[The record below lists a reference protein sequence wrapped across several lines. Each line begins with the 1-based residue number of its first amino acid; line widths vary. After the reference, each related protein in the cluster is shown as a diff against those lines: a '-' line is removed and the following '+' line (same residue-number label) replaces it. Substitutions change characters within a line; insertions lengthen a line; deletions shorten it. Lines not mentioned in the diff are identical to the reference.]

1 MSDDRGGKRLALFP
15 ASFDPVTN
23 GHLDLIQRAH
33 AVFDELVVAVA
44 RNVAKQGTFAV
55 EERIEMLQSAVG
67 HLPGIRITAFDGLLV
82 DYARHIGAHVLL
94 RGLRAVSDFE
104 YEFEMA
110 LMNRHLYP
118 EIETLFMMTSQKYF
132 YVSSSRLKELVRFGA
147 NVSEFVPPVVAL
159 KLKEKLGGGGA

>member
-1 MSDDRGGKRLALFP
+1 MSAARGQERRLAVFP

-23 GHLDLIQRAH
+23 GHLDLIHRAR

-44 RNVAKQGTFAV
+44 RNVAKQGTFSV
-55 EERIEMLQSAVG
+55 DERIQMLEAAVG
-67 HLPGIRITAFDGLLV
+67 HEAGIRVTAFDGLLV
-82 DYARHIGAHVLL
+82 DYARRIGAHVLI

-147 NVSEFVPPVVAL
+147 NVDDFVPPVVAA
-159 KLKEKLGGGGA
+159 KLKEKLGGG